1 MGKRADTEKKIKE
14 LLLSSGMAWIAGDY
28 KNIRE
33 KNLLIQCPS
42 GHQTL
47 WTGEAVLSRRPCP
60 ECKKTGYLEEVIS
73 ICTARGGELLSP
85 SVPKTTDKL
94 RILCGEGHDTH
105 TLTLHKLRAGGWCLK
120 CGGRF
125 LDKKEALAQ
134 AKEYAKSRGGR
145 CLSTAYVNADSPMR
159 WQCGSGHPA
168 WDAPFV
174 TVVRA
179 RRWCGLCAGNRVDPG
194 KVIEEAKQIAR
205 AKHGKC
211 LSATYTRAQEPISWQ
226 CELGHKFSATI
237 NAVRRGG
244 WCPECS
250 SGLKERVTRYLFE
263 EVFQLKFPKKRPR
276 WLKSP
281 LSQKPMELDGF
292 NEELGLAFE
301 YQGEQHYKTTF
312 DKRDGVLSAQKK
324 RDAEKAKLC
333 RKQGVVLIQIPY
345 WIPTTEMQDFLVSEL
360 LKDGAKDL
368 AKLAESSPKRQLPE
382 WIRTDAYDFDD
393 LKTFAKGLGGRCL
406 SEGYEGAN
414 HKYVWQCAEG
424 HQPWSASWASV
435 NRQGTWCPECAGN
448 TSNKS
453 DRLDQAKRSA
463 SSRGG
468 KCHAEK
474 YENTDAMMLWE
485 CGIGHFW
492 LSSFYN
498 MVTKEHW
505 CPLCAPNAEGW
516 LNRVCAK
523 LRRSGYLIE
532 ADVNERYFSTSG
544 LSSTSKSSALRN

>member
-1 MGKRADTEKKIKE
+1 MGKREDTEEKIREE
-14 LLLSSGMAWIAGDY
+14 LRNSGLAWIDGDY
-28 KNIRE
+28 KNTRE

-42 GHQTL
+42 GHETL

-60 ECKKTGYLEEVIS
+60 DCKKAGYLDEAIS
-73 ICTARGGELLSP
+73 ICAARGGELVSGP
-85 SVPKTTDKL
+85 FQKTTDPL
-94 RILCGEGHDTH
+94 TIRCSEGHETS
-105 TLTLHKLRAGGWCLK
+105 TLTLNSLRTGRWCLH

-125 LDKKEALAQ
+125 LDKEEALAQ

-159 WQCGSGHPA
+159 WQCGSGHPE
-168 WDAPFV
+168 WNAPFV

-179 RRWCGLCAGNRVDPG
+179 RRWCGRCAGNQVEPS
-194 KVIEEAKQIAR
+194 KVIAEARQIAQER
-205 AKHGKC
+205 HGKC
-211 LSATYTRAQEPISWQ
+211 LSSSYIRAHDPLSWR
-226 CELGHKFSATI
+226 CELGHVFTSTI
-237 NAVRRGG
+237 NNVRNGK

-263 EVFQLKFPKKRPR
+263 EVFQKSFPKKRPR

-281 LSQKPMELDGF
+281 LSQQPMELDGF

-301 YQGEQHYKTTF
+301 YQGEQHYKVTF
-312 DKRDGVLSAQKK
+312 DKREGVLSAQQK

-360 LKDGAKDL
+360 LKDGAKNL
-368 AKLAESSPKRQLPE
+368 AKHAKRSPKKPLPE
-382 WIRTDAYDFDD
+382 WIRTDAYGVGD
-393 LKTFAKGLGGRCL
+393 LKSFAQGLGGRCL
-406 SEGYEGAN
+406 SESYEGAN
-414 HKYVWQCAEG
+414 HRYVWQCAEG
-424 HQPWSASWASV
+424 HQPWTASWASV

-453 DRLDQAKRSA
+453 DRLEQAKRSA

-485 CGIGHFW
+485 CSTGHFW

-505 CPLCAPNAEGW
+505 CPLCANNAEGW
-516 LNRVCAK
+516 LKRVCTK
-523 LRRSGYLIE
+523 LLRSGYAKE
-532 ADVNERYFSTSG
+532 ADRNKRLFS
-544 LSSTSKSSALRN
+544 SSSPQ